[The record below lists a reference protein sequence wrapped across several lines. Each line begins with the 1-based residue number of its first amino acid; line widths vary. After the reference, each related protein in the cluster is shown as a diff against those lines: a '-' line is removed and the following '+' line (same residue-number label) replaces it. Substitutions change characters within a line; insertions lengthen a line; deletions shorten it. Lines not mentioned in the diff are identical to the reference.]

1 MKEYGLPEPEFVDME
16 IALRINLYR
25 DADMVQGSA
34 ELVPESALKMHEN
47 EKVRPEC
54 AKSALKQNLTAQEV
68 QVMDYIIANGSITSI
83 QVMEVLNIKKRRA
96 QIILSQMVE
105 NGLIYKKGA
114 SRNTNY
120 VRME

>member
-1 MKEYGLPEPEFVDME
+1 
-16 IALRINLYR
+16 
-25 DADMVQGSA
+25 
-34 ELVPESALKMHEN
+34 MHEN

-105 NGLIYKKGA
+105 DGLIYKKGA